1 MITSAIYPPKA
12 APALGFLKSSYN
24 DIEIFVEDSAT
35 PNMWIKLLRVYLPQ
49 GVRMESVNILGSKKN
64 VLEACR
70 ADQVIDNRKKL
81 YIVDADLDLLR
92 GRPKPKLKHL
102 YRLRAYCVENY
113 LIEEHAFIATAT
125 IFDPNIDEITAKKK
139 LNLHAWLDKNRD
151 NLKQLFVCYAVTHE
165 LAEQYATVGYKVQR
179 LMVPGNGNFDLCP
192 VKTSI
197 RIIHLYRYI
206 RRQCSKDETRMVFDR
221 IRKNVENIKV
231 EMFVSGKDYI
241 FPSLYALV
249 KHHFGCNININSFKT
264 MIAGN
269 IDTTIDP
276 YLLRRLR
283 VICN

>member
-1 MITSAIYPPKA
+1 MITSVFYPPKA
-12 APALGFLKSSYN
+12 APALGFLKSSHN
-24 DIEIFVEDSAT
+24 DIEIFVEDSAA
-35 PNMWIKLLRVYLPQ
+35 PNMWTKLLRVYLPQ

-64 VLEACR
+64 VLEACK

-125 IFDPNIDEITAKKK
+125 IFDPKIDEITAKKK

-165 LAEQYATVGYKVQR
+165 LAEQYTTVGYKVQR

-221 IRKNVENIKV
+221 IRKNAENIKV

-241 FPSLYALV
+241 FPSLYKLV

-264 MIAGN
+264 MIAGS

>member
-1 MITSAIYPPKA
+1 MRTSVIFPPKA
-12 APALGFLKSSYN
+12 APALGFLKSSHN
-24 DIEIFVEDSAT
+24 DIEIFVEDSAA
-35 PNMWIKLLRVYLPQ
+35 PNMWTKLLKVYLPQ
-49 GVRMESVNILGSKKN
+49 SVRLESVNVLGSKKN
-64 VLEACR
+64 VLEACK
-70 ADQVIDNRKKL
+70 ADQVVDYRKKL

-92 GRPKPKLKHL
+92 GCPKPRLKHL

-113 LIEEHAFIATAT
+113 LVEEHAFIATAT
-125 IFDPNIDEITAKKK
+125 ILDPKIHERTAKKK
-139 LNLHAWLDKNRD
+139 LNLHAWLNKNRD
-151 NLKQLFVCYAVTHE
+151 NLKHLFVCYAVTHE
-165 LAEQYATVGYKVQR
+165 LTNRCETVGYKVHK
-179 LMVPGNGNFDLCP
+179 LMVPGNRNFDLCP

-221 IRKNVENIKV
+221 IRKNAENIKV

-249 KHHFGCNININSFKT
+249 KHHFGCNIKINSFKT
-264 MIAGN
+264 MIAGS

-283 VICN
+283 MICK